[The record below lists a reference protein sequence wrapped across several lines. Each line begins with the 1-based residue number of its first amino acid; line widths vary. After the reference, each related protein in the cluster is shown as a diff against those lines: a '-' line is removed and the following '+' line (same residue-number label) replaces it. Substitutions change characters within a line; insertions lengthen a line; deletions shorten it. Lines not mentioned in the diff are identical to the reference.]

1 MAADAEEREEE
12 EEEREEES
20 EERVEKEAEEEPEE
34 EEREGGQDI
43 GFHRLVSYGV
53 KLDRSYHPCKIANVF
68 MISVPIVGFLR

>member
-1 MAADAEEREEE
+1 MD
-12 EEEREEES
+12 
-20 EERVEKEAEEEPEE
+20 KQAEEEPEE